1 MKSEIMRY
9 AHKIHNEIEQDH
21 FNYVVNMI
29 DWMLLDRLEI
39 TKEIIDQFLI
49 EVSDIEQFNPD
60 IDILYSLIEYSKELL
75 RVKI

>member
-9 AHKIHNEIEQDH
+9 ANEIHSEIEQGH

-29 DWMLLDRLEI
+29 DWMLLDRLDV

-75 RVKI
+75 SVEI